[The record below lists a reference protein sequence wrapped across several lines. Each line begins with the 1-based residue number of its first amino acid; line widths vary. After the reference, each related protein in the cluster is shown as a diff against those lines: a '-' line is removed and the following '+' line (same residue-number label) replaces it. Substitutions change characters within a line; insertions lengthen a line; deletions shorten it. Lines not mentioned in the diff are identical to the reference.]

1 MNTEASVSVAPTFHL
16 AQANIAYARAPLD
29 DLLLA
34 DFVARLDEI
43 NALAER
49 SPGFVWRY
57 LSDSRDLYAREYED
71 SRVLFNMS
79 VWRDIDSLHAYTY
92 RTAHAQLFAQ
102 RHKWFDDAM
111 SVMHSRS
118 VALWWIPAGQTP
130 AVADAKQRL
139 AHITAN
145 GPSAFAFTFK
155 QRFAASG
162 ERLAPATPHV

>member
-1 MNTEASVSVAPTFHL
+1 MPAFHL
-16 AQANIAYARAPLD
+16 AQANIAYARASLEDP
-29 DLLLA
+29 LLA

-43 NALAER
+43 NALAEQ

-57 LSDSRDLYAREYED
+57 LSDSRDLYARQYED

-102 RHKWFDDAM
+102 RRKWFDDAM

-118 VALWWIPAGQTP
+118 VALWWIPAGQIPT
-130 AVADAKQRL
+130 VAEAKQRL

-145 GPSAFAFTFK
+145 GPTAFAFTFK
-155 QRFAASG
+155 QRFAANG
-162 ERLAPATPHV
+162 EKLVSIAPA